1 MTQYISTAHPGTAI
15 QATNVK
21 PAVPTSSVMKSVPTT
36 GRRVSQLSRDYNIT
50 ITHHAQWGIYW
61 DCRGLHAGIVY
72 VLYIFDKVLKYLE
85 NLP

>member
-36 GRRVSQLSRDYNIT
+36 GRRVSQPAETTTLPSPTTPSGGYT
-50 ITHHAQWGIYW
+50 GIVG
-61 DCRGLHAGIVY
+61 GLHAGIVY
-72 VLYIFDKVLKYLE
+72 VLYIFD
-85 NLP
+85 